1 MRLEVL
7 GCSGGV
13 GGARRTMALLVE
25 QHVLIDAGSGV
36 GDLSLERMA
45 AIDHVFLTHSH
56 LDHVAFLPLLCDA
69 ALDLRDAPLTVHAL
83 PETIAALKECVFN
96 FKLWPDYTALP
107 SPDRPY
113 ILVEPV
119 RLGETL
125 RLQGC
130 GITPLPAKHAV
141 PAVGYQLDSGSASL
155 VYSGD
160 TTLCDAFWEA
170 LNGIENLAHLLIECT
185 FRNGNAAGAASSGHM
200 TPDLLGAGLRRLRR
214 PLAVHIVH
222 MESGREAETMREI
235 GEVAATFRPAMLERG
250 DVVEF

>member
-1 MRLEVL
+1 MRLEIL

-13 GGARRTMALLVE
+13 GGERRTMALLLE

-69 ALDLRDAPLTVHAL
+69 TLGLRDGPLAVHAL
-83 PETIAALKECVFN
+83 PETIATLKECVFN
-96 FKLWPDYTALP
+96 FKLWPDYSALP
-107 SPDRPY
+107 SMDRPY
-113 ILVEPV
+113 IVFEPV
-119 RLGETL
+119 AIGQTVRLH
-125 RLQGC
+125 GC

-170 LNGIENLAHLLIECT
+170 LDGIENLACLLIETT
-185 FRNGNAAGAASSGHM
+185 FLNHNVEGARISGHM
-200 TPDLLGAGLRRLRR
+200 TPGLLAAGLRRLQRN
-214 PLAVHIVH
+214 AAIYIVH
-222 MESGREAETMREI
+222 MEPGREAEAMREI
-235 GEVAATFRPAMLERG
+235 GEVAAAFRPVMLKRG
-250 DVVEF
+250 DVLEF